1 MVECVVS
8 IISGAAQTLFDR
20 KMEDLKGDLNKRM
33 KAVKN
38 SQQRSK
44 KCMIRKIFV
53 VMLYGNYDLNTNCNF
68 DSQMMCSMICCL
80 SKLFYFYGYKP
91 DF

>member
-44 KCMIRKIFV
+44 KCKIEKY
-53 VMLYGNYDLNTNCNF
+53 LLL
-68 DSQMMCSMICCL
+68 CSMAIMV
-80 SKLFYFYGYKP
+80 
-91 DF
+91 